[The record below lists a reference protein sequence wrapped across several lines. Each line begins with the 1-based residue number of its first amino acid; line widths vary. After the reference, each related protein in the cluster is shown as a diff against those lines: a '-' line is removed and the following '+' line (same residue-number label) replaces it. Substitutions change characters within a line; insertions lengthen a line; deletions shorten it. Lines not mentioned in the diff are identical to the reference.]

1 MDKEQQQQKRKL
13 ERKHRKNH
21 NLLFLRN
28 LTSKKWVEYSVSWKI
43 ILCHEGNTESS
54 KKMAEQR
61 TRKLCLHLANCLAE
75 CIWFNYE
82 WVSEVAQSCPTLC
95 DYNYIGTL
103 FNYNF
108 KYIGTLFH
116 YSFNYIGTLKFV
128 EDSISNRSHGWKTA
142 VNINFIYNTA
152 EFIHHSTISQWKAAV
167 KVFLEEL
174 AQSLQE
180 PRPAKRN
187 VPSKRWASVLW
198 SLIAA
203 SNHRNLK
210 EKFVVI
216 IVATPSIVLNPSS
229 SGWIELEGN

>member
-1 MDKEQQQQKRKL
+1 MDKEQQQQQRKL

-28 LTSKKWVEYSVSWKI
+28 LTSKKWVEYSLSWKI
-43 ILCHEGNTESS
+43 ILHNEGNTESS

-82 WVSEVAQSCPTLC
+82 WVSEVDQSCPTLC

-103 FNYNF
+103 FNYSF
-108 KYIGTLFH
+108 KYT
-116 YSFNYIGTLKFV
+116 GTLKFV

-142 VNINFIYNTA
+142 VNINFIYNTD

-174 AQSLQE
+174 A
-180 PRPAKRN
+180 
-187 VPSKRWASVLW
+187 
-198 SLIAA
+198 
-203 SNHRNLK
+203 
-210 EKFVVI
+210 
-216 IVATPSIVLNPSS
+216 
-229 SGWIELEGN
+229 